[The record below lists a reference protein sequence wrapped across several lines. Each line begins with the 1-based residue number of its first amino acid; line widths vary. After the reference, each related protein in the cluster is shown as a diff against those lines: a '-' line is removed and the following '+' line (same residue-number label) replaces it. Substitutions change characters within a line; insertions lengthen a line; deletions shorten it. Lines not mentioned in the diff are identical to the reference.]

1 MKWKYIPVEGI
12 MWPLWPYP
20 SDTKP
25 LKSRCVYLSD
35 NGTLYAFFPHEGSH
49 EGYWYKKELG
59 RCWEPEGLGARV
71 EVRR

>member
-1 MKWKYIPVEGI
+1 MKWKYIPVEGT
-12 MWPLWPYP
+12 MRAYP

-35 NGTLYAFFPHEGSH
+35 NGTLYAFFPHEG
-49 EGYWYKKELG
+49 YWYKKELG